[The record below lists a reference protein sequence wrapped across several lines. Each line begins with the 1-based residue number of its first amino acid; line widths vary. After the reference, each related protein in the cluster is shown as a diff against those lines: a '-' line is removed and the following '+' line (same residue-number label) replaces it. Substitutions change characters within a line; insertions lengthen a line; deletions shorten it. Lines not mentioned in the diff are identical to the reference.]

1 LDLRIWLDK
10 NTYDAGET
18 AKGTL
23 IIRANSSLKVR
34 KLRLSVCGK
43 ERYLEVT
50 MNNRRGMVRGLVRSA
65 ETEKY
70 DIFFFEDLSSFL
82 KSTSSFS
89 HIDYSNRVEIPQGY
103 TAIPFHF
110 SIPPNALESY
120 RGKHARIEYEVE
132 VHVNMG
138 RWKRDY
144 HYTLTF
150 EVTNP
155 RMTYTFGDSLY
166 LGKEKEK
173 KGGQPFTRLEL
184 ETKNDTNDI
193 PKFSPGEIIQG
204 RLIIENDGLRR
215 VRKAII
221 QLFGVEYSK
230 WRRSRIISETIKEE
244 IRYDRN
250 KDMDTIVFGI
260 QIPKKAKR
268 SYSAKHSEY
277 YWLLETHVDISG
289 SPDIYAKRVIQIV

>member
-1 LDLRIWLDK
+1 
-10 NTYDAGET
+10 
-18 AKGTL
+18 
-23 IIRANSSLKVR
+23 
-34 KLRLSVCGK
+34 
-43 ERYLEVT
+43 
-50 MNNRRGMVRGLVRSA
+50 
-65 ETEKY
+65 
-70 DIFFFEDLSSFL
+70 
-82 KSTSSFS
+82 
-89 HIDYSNRVEIPQGY
+89 
-103 TAIPFHF
+103 
-110 SIPPNALESY
+110 
-120 RGKHARIEYEVE
+120 
-132 VHVNMG
+132 MG

-150 EVTNP
+150 EVKNP

-173 KGGQPFTRLEL
+173 KEGQPFTRLEL
-184 ETKNDTNDI
+184 ETKNDTSSI

-204 RLIIENDGLRR
+204 RLIIKNGGLRR
-215 VRKAII
+215 IKKAII

-244 IRYDRN
+244 IRYNQN
-250 KDMDTIVFGI
+250 KDMDTIAFGL

-277 YWLLETHVDISG
+277 YWLLDTHVDISG